1 VTGATDD
8 NALELDVIVASIE
21 GDVPDDSDFRA
32 WVAAALYGLRDTAE
46 VSIRV
51 VDSEEGQALNLA
63 YRGRDYATNVLSF
76 PAELPAG
83 VDLPLLGD
91 LAICA
96 PVVRREAAEQTKSP
110 RAHWAHMTVHGILH
124 LLNFDHHDDD
134 DAERMESRERLILA
148 GLGFPD
154 PYAAEAG

>member
-1 VTGATDD
+1 VTGAMGD
-8 NALELDVIVASIE
+8 NALELDVIVASID
-21 GDVPDDSDFRA
+21 GDLPDDSDLRT
-32 WVAAALYGLRDTAE
+32 WVTAALYGLRDTAE

-124 LLNFDHHDDD
+124 LLNFDHHEDDE
-134 DAERMESRERLILA
+134 AARMESRERLILA

>member
-1 VTGATDD
+1 VTGALDD
-8 NALELDVIVASIE
+8 NALELDVIVASID
-21 GDVPDDSDFRA
+21 GDLPDDSDFRA
-32 WVAAALYGLRDTAE
+32 WVTAALYGLRDTAE

-124 LLNFDHHDDD
+124 LLNFDHHEDDE
-134 DAERMESRERLILA
+134 AERMESRERCILA